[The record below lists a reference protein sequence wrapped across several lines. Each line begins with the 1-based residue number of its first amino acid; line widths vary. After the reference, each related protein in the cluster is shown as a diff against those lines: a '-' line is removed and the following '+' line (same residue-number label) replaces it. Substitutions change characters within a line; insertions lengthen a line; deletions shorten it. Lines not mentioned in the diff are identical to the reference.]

1 MAARDTNKP
10 DTNKPDEAES
20 TPEPATSQPA
30 DPQRVIIE
38 QAPAEPAVFYGDGG
52 IQPATAGQHV
62 KADYKPFEW

>member
-10 DTNKPDEAES
+10 DTDKTDAPETA
-20 TPEPATSQPA
+20 PEPATSQPA

-52 IQPATAGQHV
+52 IQPATGGQHV
-62 KADYKPFEW
+62 KAVYTPFEW